1 MKKGHGTLLLNVLA
15 LAIVTGLIIYEKP
28 KSQNKHTPL
37 VEAKKA
43 GTTALSGTSPVTM
56 STAKMPPL
64 PRHLDNYYESQ
75 SSSVK
80 PDLKQRE
87 EPNRNNTN
95 LALKLEPL
103 RPNSEKQEKLE
114 KADVLSAL
122 KPKLTRQSLGSL
134 SPMTAPVIERSTV
147 KKAGLQPLSPKT
159 APVIER
165 STVKKAGLQ
174 LVSPKAAS
182 TASLPTVS
190 KQKREPE
197 NRFLPSSTDI
207 SKGMAILRE
216 AEKGNAL
223 NFELYWPQGQRQ
235 SERLYGLL
243 SACYGMQSALL
254 DEQGNLYF
262 PASKRGNLP
271 SGFSPLLHQVGQAA
285 AHAEAEKL
293 NTLREKHALNE
304 TVASLRVH
312 QRATHAALLSGLEK
326 LADRPLSEFGSISA
340 RYEISK
346 GELTITDIQMDKV
359 PKSGRIV
366 LGPSNCG

>member
-43 GTTALSGTSPVTM
+43 GTTALSGTNPVTM
-56 STAKMPPL
+56 STAKMPPM
-64 PRHLDNYYESQ
+64 PRHLDNHNESQ

-80 PDLKQRE
+80 PVLKQRE
-87 EPNRNNTN
+87 EPDRNNTN

-103 RPNSEKQEKLE
+103 RPNDEKQEKLE

-122 KPKLTRQSLGSL
+122 KPKSTRQSLGSL
-134 SPMTAPVIERSTV
+134 SPMAAPVIERSTV
-147 KKAGLQPLSPKT
+147 KKAGLQP
-159 APVIER
+159 
-165 STVKKAGLQ
+165 
-174 LVSPKAAS
+174 VSPKAAS

-197 NRFLPSSTDI
+197 NRLLPSSTDI

-235 SERLYGLL
+235 AERLYGLL

-293 NTLREKHALNE
+293 NTLREKHSLNE

-312 QRATHAALLSGLEK
+312 RRATHHALLSGLEK

-346 GELTITDIQMDKV
+346 GELTIPDIQLDKV
-359 PKSGRIV
+359 PKPGRIV